1 MSKQYGGGFSTNGS
15 GAGSAG
21 DQYGFDPIRGAP
33 LSAAFKVRSKR
44 AYRQRGAGLGDGTGA
59 GAGVGAGDPSGF
71 DTIHAGSSVSGIVL
85 SDAAAYKI
93 IPQGVTEQGMS
104 FQKMTSSFHRSR
116 KARKQRGG
124 SQPTTRQRGGAL
136 TPAPYD
142 SLGEVLPS
150 SMTGPMTTTGSGGSA
165 TGVLDSMLVQTNGL
179 VRQYGGGSR
188 RKHSKTKGKKQSRK
202 QQQRNRQQQQQRNRN
217 RQNQQRNRNRQNQQ
231 RTRRRQR
238 GGALGFGPATGPS
251 VILSPQE
258 LTKAGLNPQ
267 WFNENQVNPN
277 FGGALTVPGGR

>member
-71 DTIHAGSSVSGIVL
+71 DAIHAGSSVSGIVL

-116 KARKQRGG
+116 KARK
-124 SQPTTRQRGGAL
+124 QRGGAL

-179 VRQYGGGSR
+179 VRQHGGGSR
-188 RKHSKTKGKKQSRK
+188 RKHRKTKGKKQSRK
-202 QQQRNRQQQQQRNRN
+202 QQQRNRQNQQRNRN

>member
-1 MSKQYGGGFSTNGS
+1 MYKQCGGGFSTNGS

-71 DTIHAGSSVSGIVL
+71 DAIHAGSSVSGIVL

-116 KARKQRGG
+116 KARKQH
-124 SQPTTRQRGGAL
+124 GGAL

-179 VRQYGGGSR
+179 VRQHGGGSR
-188 RKHSKTKGKKQSRK
+188 RKHRKTKGKKQSRK
-202 QQQRNRQQQQQRNRN
+202 QQQRNRQNQQRNRN
-217 RQNQQRNRNRQNQQ
+217 RQNQQQRNRNRQNQQ